1 MSTDNATYENIYTGS
16 EVNIQ
21 YLQEVLRKAS
31 INSIVKNNFE
41 SGLRA
46 GFGGGLPGQ
55 VQLFV
60 QKSHANEAI
69 KIVKATFP
77 ETEN

>member
-1 MSTDNATYENIYTGS
+1 MSNEESTYETVYTGS

-21 YLQEVLRKAS
+21 YLQSILNKAG
-31 INSIVKNNFE
+31 IHSIVKNNFE

-55 VQLFV
+55 VQLLV
-60 QKSHANEAI
+60 EKSHFSEAQ
-69 KIVKATFP
+69 KIAEVTFSS
-77 ETEN
+77 ESE